1 MPSGKLPLPE
11 NDKLVQAVKKAYRA
25 GQLSVPLIA
34 DKYEISYSTVYRWVR
49 RYGWKRDLT
58 TDVRV
63 TANRKA
69 MVPPERLEQAKKAGQ
84 DVHTIPDAEIVED
97 FSEMGAA
104 ILREHRG
111 LIGKLRARVE
121 SLLNRDLE
129 MHRRYLRLVLKA
141 LDGTALE
148 DDGKGKVKLGA
159 VVIVELMGEQL
170 VKQTAMTRDL
180 GQTLARLIPLERQ
193 AFSLDNRDDER
204 TYEQAL
210 KDLYESD
217 PEPASVVPVG
227 PTGYH

>member
-1 MPSGKLPLPE
+1 MSYRKMLGE
-11 NDKLVQAVKKAYRA
+11 DDKLVRAVGKAYRS

-34 DKYEISYSTVYRWVR
+34 EKYEVSYSTVYRWVR
-49 RYGWKRDLT
+49 RHGWKRDLT

-63 TANRKA
+63 TAKRKA
-69 MVPPERLEQAKKAGQ
+69 MVPVERLEQAKKAGQ

-121 SLLNRDLE
+121 SLLSRDLE
-129 MHRRYLRLVLKA
+129 VHRRYVRLVLKA
-141 LDGTALE
+141 LDGKTLQ
-148 DDGKGKVKLGA
+148 DDGKGKVKLGGI
-159 VVIVELMGEQL
+159 VIAEFMGEQL

-180 GQTLARLIPLERQ
+180 AQTLARLIPLERQ

-227 PTGYH
+227 PTSYH